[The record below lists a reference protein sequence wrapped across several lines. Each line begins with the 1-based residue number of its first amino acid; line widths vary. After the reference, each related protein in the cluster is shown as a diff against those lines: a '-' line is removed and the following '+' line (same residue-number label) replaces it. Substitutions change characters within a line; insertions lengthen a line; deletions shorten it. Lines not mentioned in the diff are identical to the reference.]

1 MNKGFDEKLDL
12 EIPNQNTN
20 NPNAQENSSL
30 KKKTEH
36 FNFINF
42 SFIA

>member
-1 MNKGFDEKLDL
+1 MDKGFDEKLDL

-30 KKKTEH
+30 KKKKPNTS
-36 FNFINF
+36 ILQI
-42 SFIA
+42 SFL